1 MVAVN
6 YTKKMKNN
14 IYVSLEC
21 IKNIRSERVY
31 DEIREEFGFD
41 YEKHDEFCEIPR
53 SFGNADTEPINI
65 DDVIN
70 ILSDLKEMGS
80 THVQM
85 EYDSDHY
92 EYMFS
97 GMKIQL
103 ADEKL
108 IAKYEKHREKEKN
121 IDMKIG
127 DLYKQIAELKQER
140 KIIED

>member
-1 MVAVN
+1 
-6 YTKKMKNN
+6 MKNN
-14 IYVSLEC
+14 VYVSTELV
-21 IKNIRSERVY
+21 KNVTSERVY

-41 YEKHDEFCEIPR
+41 YEKHDDYCEIPR
-53 SFGNADTEPINI
+53 SFGAADGEPMNI
-65 DDVIN
+65 DAAIK

-85 EYDSDHY
+85 EYDTDHY
-92 EYMFS
+92 EYIFS

-108 IAKYEKHREKEKN
+108 IAKYEKHQEKERN
-121 IDMKIG
+121 IDDKIA
-127 DLYKQIAELKQER
+127 LLNKEIRELEQER